1 MRTPQLPLRRPEVID
16 TDDESL
22 LRRPTRRG
30 RRGAGSMSKTTK
42 KVRHIRQ
49 VNLSDWGRTAKPGVD
64 TRFYKYFYQPPPDCD
79 ALDMR
84 GT

>member
-1 MRTPQLPLRRPEVID
+1 
-16 TDDESL
+16 
-22 LRRPTRRG
+22 
-30 RRGAGSMSKTTK
+30 MSKTTK